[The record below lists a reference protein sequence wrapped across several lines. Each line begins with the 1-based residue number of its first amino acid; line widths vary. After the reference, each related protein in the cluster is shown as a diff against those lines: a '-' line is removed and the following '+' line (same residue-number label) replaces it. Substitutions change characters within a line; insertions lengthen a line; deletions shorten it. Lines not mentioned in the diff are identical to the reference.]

1 MSGRGCRTE
10 PCSVSFQ
17 LVFGYV
23 VKLTYQMSS
32 QLYLTPISELS
43 NIPQATSENHQM
55 STTRLSTVHRPV
67 LSASPHLRDQGHHLE
82 STSPDFQERSWSWT
96 FSRPRNVYRS
106 LKLPRQLDSRRMKL
120 LEDLLLPKHQYV
132 IPLGTLDVEAD
143 VQILARNFVWL
154 ADSQVLDHFY
164 SQILPHVPSH
174 APKTADGNGGGS
186 VRGINARF
194 RVYQYR
200 ENQVYRVSQE
210 PYSSRY

>member
-1 MSGRGCRTE
+1 MFGRGCRTE

-17 LVFGYV
+17 LVFGCM
-23 VKLTYQMSS
+23 VKLICQIPS
-32 QLYLTPISELS
+32 QLYLTQTSERS
-43 NIPQATSENHQM
+43 SIPQATSENHQT
-55 STTRLSTVHRPV
+55 STIPPFTDHHPV
-67 LSASPHLRDQGHHLE
+67 LSASPHLRDQGLRLE
-82 STSPDFQERSWSWT
+82 STFLDSQERSWSWT
-96 FSRPRNVYRS
+96 YSHPRNVYRLPKL
-106 LKLPRQLDSRRMKL
+106 LKPLDSRRMKL
-120 LEDLLLPKHQYV
+120 LEDPLLPKHQYV
-132 IPLGTLDVEAD
+132 ILSVTLNMEAY

-200 ENQVYRVSQE
+200 ENQVYRVS
-210 PYSSRY
+210 YAFRSSR

>member
-1 MSGRGCRTE
+1 
-10 PCSVSFQ
+10 
-17 LVFGYV
+17 
-23 VKLTYQMSS
+23 
-32 QLYLTPISELS
+32 
-43 NIPQATSENHQM
+43 
-55 STTRLSTVHRPV
+55 
-67 LSASPHLRDQGHHLE
+67 
-82 STSPDFQERSWSWT
+82 
-96 FSRPRNVYRS
+96 
-106 LKLPRQLDSRRMKL
+106 MKR

-143 VQILARNFVWL
+143 FQILARNFVWL

-200 ENQVYRVSQE
+200 ENQVYRVSHE
-210 PYSSRY
+210 LHSFG